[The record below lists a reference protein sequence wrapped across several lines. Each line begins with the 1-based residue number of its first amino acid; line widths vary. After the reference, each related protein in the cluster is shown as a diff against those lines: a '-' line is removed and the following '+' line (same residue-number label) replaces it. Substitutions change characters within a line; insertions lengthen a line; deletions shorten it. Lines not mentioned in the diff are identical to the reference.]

1 MNPKKNSSL
10 LAEAIQVPEHVVYRP
25 FVQETVLLNLQTGK
39 YHGIN
44 PVGGRMLE
52 VLQRASSLEEAALQ
66 LADEYQRPLDEIEQD
81 VCNFC
86 DDLLERGLIQIKGS

>member
-1 MNPKKNSSL
+1 
-10 LAEAIQVPEHVVYRP
+10 VPEHVVYRP

-81 VCNFC
+81 ICNFC

>member
-1 MNPKKNSSL
+1 M
-10 LAEAIQVPEHVVYRP
+10 PEHVVYRA

-52 VLQRASSLEEAALQ
+52 VLQRTSSLEEAALQ

-81 VCNFC
+81 ICNFC

>member
-1 MNPKKNSSL
+1 M
-10 LAEAIQVPEHVVYRP
+10 PEHVVYRA

-81 VCNFC
+81 ICNFC